1 MSPGDRGTLP
11 VRHPAELGIS
21 VDQHGVTAE
30 TDRFEPDPAVHGVV
44 LAAGQSERYGSE
56 NKLLQPLA
64 GDPLVVH
71 AVRTAVAAPLDGVT
85 VVLGYEAH
93 IVRETIESAAGDWSG
108 AGDTAI
114 DFRQNDAFREGQST
128 SLACGVA
135 AAAEREADAVLVL
148 LGDMP
153 DVSVETVGLLVD
165 SYARTTHDALAA
177 AFDGARGNPVLFDSL
192 HFDALR
198 DVEGDTGGREILLET
213 ADAIAVET
221 GDPGVLRDVDRPS
234 ER

>member
-11 VRHPAELGIS
+11 VRHPAELGIP
-21 VDQHGVTAE
+21 VDQQGVTA
-30 TDRFEPDPAVHGVV
+30 DADWFESGPAVHGVV

-56 NKLLQPLA
+56 NKLLQPLSD
-64 GDPLVVH
+64 DPLVVH
-71 AVRTAVAAPLDGVT
+71 AVRTAVESSLDVVT

-93 IVRETIESAAGDWSG
+93 SVRGAIESAARDWAE

-114 DFRQNDAFREGQST
+114 DFRQNDAFRQGQST

-135 AAAEREADAVLVL
+135 AAAERDADAVLVL

-153 DVSVETVGLLVD
+153 DVSVETVRLLVE

-177 AFDGARGNPVLFDSL
+177 AFDGERGNPVLFDSL

-198 DVEGDTGGREILLET
+198 DVEGDVGGREILLET

-221 GDPGVLRDVDRPS
+221 GDPGVLRDVDRPP
-234 ER
+234 EQ